1 MRDKATLLYE
11 WRQLR
16 LELQKEFSQKQLQN
30 IMDWFEKLDP
40 NPHGFNFDD
49 ITTWPD
55 IWEYISEG
63 YYTRSG
69 NGLGCLYTLHHSVP
83 EKDNQLWLVH
93 DMYYGDMYLVV
104 YSEGY
109 ILNRANGKICE
120 YDEVNKKDLDIL
132 KKYDINEVISTL
144 KYRK

>member
-1 MRDKATLLYE
+1 MVR
-11 WRQLR
+11 
-16 LELQKEFSQKQLQN
+16 
-30 IMDWFEKLDP
+30 KLDP

-49 ITTWPD
+49 ITIEEPH
-55 IWEYISEG
+55 IWEYINEG